1 MIASQKPFWR
11 RSHGVKRHH
20 TVRGAASPNLNF
32 PHFKLTDNLLPL
44 LWKIWTNCVGRNAWS
59 SRSRDS
65 HIFCLRP
72 CGTTHSGDRQIF
84 PRNGEGTRLDRF
96 SRLCHFSNGFFFVRF
111 HRAPSKA
118 QFMKWGWIDF
128 VSSIPMINVFRVGRV
143 VRMIRVFRIL
153 RAFRSMKNLLTYFFQ
168 YRKFTSFTAVAA
180 SSLCVMVFSAIA
192 VLNVEDSP
200 DANIKNTGDAF
211 WWAFVTMTTV
221 GYGDKY
227 PLSTEGRIIG
237 CVLMTAGTG
246 LFATLTGLIASMF
259 LQSRTSESE
268 LKQLAQEVRTLA
280 QKIESINSPSSN
292 RSDSAPVTSEAASP
306 NR

>member
-1 MIASQKPFWR
+1 MEDLDKLR
-11 RSHGVKRHH
+11 RAERLGVLEVVTLIFSVYVLVALLIQA
-20 TVRGAASPNLNF
+20 TVRLSPETAGVLDWIDLLVCAVF
-32 PHFKLTDNLLPL
+32 LTD
-44 LWKIWTNCVGRNAWS
+44 
-59 SRSRDS
+59 
-65 HIFCLRP
+65 
-72 CGTTHSGDRQIF
+72 
-84 PRNGEGTRLDRF
+84 
-96 SRLCHFSNGFFFVRF
+96 FFVRF

-128 VSSIPMINVFRVGRV
+128 VSSIPMINIFRVGRV
-143 VRMIRVFRIL
+143 VRIIRVFRIL

-168 YRKFTSFTAVAA
+168 YRRFTSFTAVAA
-180 SSLCVMVFSAIA
+180 SSFCVMIFSAIA

-200 DANIKNTGDAF
+200 EANIKNTGDAF

-227 PLSTEGRIIG
+227 PSSTEGRIIG
-237 CVLMTAGTG
+237 CVLMTAGAG

-268 LKQLAQEVRTLA
+268 LKQLAQEVRTLS
-280 QKIESINSPSSN
+280 QKIETINSPSAN
-292 RSDSAPVTSEAASP
+292 HSDSAPVTSEAASP